1 MSRVR
6 IGNFKGPKG
15 DKGVKGDTG
24 AKGETGTRGSR
35 WTEGTAITGTST
47 APTTFNTGIED
58 ALQEDLYLNTTTG
71 NVYRCTTSG
80 DAATAKWVY
89 ACNLKGVKGD
99 PGTKGDPGAKGDPGE
114 KGEKGDPGE
123 KGEKGDPGTASTVA
137 DEMTVAFTEA
147 ESRENI
153 ATGERMNTIMGKIK
167 KWFADLTVAAFAQ
180 VITSNEDLMALTRS
194 GYLADA
200 LAVKNQ
206 FDVIN
211 GKLKSVDYDI
221 TFPSGVTTDFVHCK
235 RTGNIV
241 DFGFRILSGSIPY
254 GSPLATLPAD
264 LHPKYDI
271 LIPSQYLVINDVAS
285 TGNVSLMYNG
295 SIFQEYSAT
304 GALNACV
311 IKGTFI
317 I

>member
-15 DKGVKGDTG
+15 DQGVKGDTG

-89 ACNLKGVKGD
+89 ACNIKGVKGD
-99 PGTKGDPGAKGDPGE
+99 PGTKGDQGAKGDPGE

-200 LAVKNQ
+200 LAVKKQ

-211 GKLKSVDYDI
+211 GKLSLIETVNI
-221 TFPSGVTTDFVHCK
+221 TTNQTGFYCYKNGKTVTMIINNAQRTWVKGYVATGFPRPLNNMVFDTYSGVTFTMNTDGK
-235 RTGNIV
+235 LYS
-241 DFGFRILSGSIPY
+241 DSITDKWV
-254 GSPLATLPAD
+254 SIAFT
-264 LHPKYDI
+264 
-271 LIPSQYLVINDVAS
+271 YLTND
-285 TGNVSLMYNG
+285 
-295 SIFQEYSAT
+295 
-304 GALNACV
+304 
-311 IKGTFI
+311 
-317 I
+317 